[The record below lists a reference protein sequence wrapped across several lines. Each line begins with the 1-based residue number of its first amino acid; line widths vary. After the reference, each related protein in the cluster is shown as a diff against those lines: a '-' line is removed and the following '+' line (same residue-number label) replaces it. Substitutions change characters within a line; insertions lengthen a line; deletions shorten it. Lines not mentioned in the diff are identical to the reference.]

1 MVKYQKIYVICGM
14 ISPILY
20 AMIWI
25 LGGILQPGYNHIR
38 DDVSSLLAVGAPN
51 KLLFDIMHIT
61 DVILMIIF
69 SIALYQ
75 VIKELKA
82 PIIGPVLFLIVNVL
96 ELLVGLFFPLDEG
109 GEPITFTGQMHVI
122 IVLLMGFIA
131 MGGMVAMWLGL
142 RKVDE
147 WKGYDTYSLITFI
160 FSLVFGLVA
169 AISMG
174 SEIMGLT
181 ERLVV
186 TTIGQYFFIIAL
198 KTYRTSK

>member
-1 MVKYQKIYVICGM
+1 MVKYQKIYAICGM